1 MYRWQDNQTLLNIPI
16 KNGNESQYDKA
27 SQPDWDRLPD
37 KVSGFFHTP
46 ELLGN
51 KMESYSFE
59 TLRIR
64 SNVKT
69 LSCAPKSKKKMVKYN
84 YRADP

>member
-1 MYRWQDNQTLLNIPI
+1 MAMKAR
-16 KNGNESQYDKA
+16 YDKA
-27 SQPDWDRLPD
+27 SQPAWGRLPD
-37 KVSGFFHTP
+37 KVSGIFHTP
-46 ELLGN
+46 EILGN

-69 LSCAPKSKKKMVKYN
+69 LSCAPKSKKKKGQI
-84 YRADP
+84 

>member
-1 MYRWQDNQTLLNIPI
+1 M
-16 KNGNESQYDKA
+16 YDKA
-27 SQPDWDRLPD
+27 SQLDWNRLPD
-37 KVSGFFHTP
+37 KVSGIFHKP

-64 SNVKT
+64 RQ
-69 LSCAPKSKKKMVKYN
+69 C
-84 YRADP
+84 